1 MFYIVVPL
9 LATIK
14 YNSRGIKFSLIEV
27 GTMMQHASINANL
40 LELGTRVYGYY
51 DEQGASNIFN
61 LNPKYFWVEGV
72 QLFRSL
78 DGK

>member
-1 MFYIVVPL
+1 
-9 LATIK
+9 
-14 YNSRGIKFSLIEV
+14 
-27 GTMMQHASINANL
+27 MMQHASINANL